1 MVKNVLLI
9 TIDCLRPDHLG
20 CYGHQRD
27 TSPCLDQL
35 AKTGCRFT
43 SAFTV
48 GPNTPPSF
56 NSLFTSTYPFS
67 GDGYSPLP
75 GSKKGLAE
83 VLREYG
89 YSTCGINS
97 NAFLGESFHY
107 ERGFDHF
114 ENPFREPGGA
124 ERFINDLINR
134 SNYRKL
140 KRVSSF
146 LEWVKVNFINS
157 DPRPYL
163 PAYNISRRAL
173 SWVKENE
180 APFFLW
186 VHYMDAHLPYMPQD
200 EILREWGLRGK
211 SLSEMV
217 NMKRLIE
224 RREEPVSE
232 EEVVRIKEIY
242 DSNIRFIDRSVQE
255 LLEGMGEDTLD
266 QTYVF
271 VMADHGEE
279 FGEHGHVGHF
289 GKLYDELLR
298 IPLIL
303 SGPGISKGL
312 VCDHMFSNLDISPTI
327 IDLLGIERVEDF
339 KGSSILDYLIGVEES
354 NEVLIGEVE
363 RLSKKVFSSN
373 IGDRIWSF
381 RDRDWKLIRN
391 EEGDILE
398 LYDLENDPAEQTNL
412 AGTGEEKEGLLN
424 ALYRDHIN
432 QQREERAD
440 FEKRKLRTAFKK
452 LKL

>member
-1 MVKNVLLI
+1 M
-9 TIDCLRPDHLG
+9 
-20 CYGHQRD
+20 
-27 TSPCLDQL
+27 DQL

-75 GSKKGLAE
+75 GSKKGIAE
-83 VLREYG
+83 VLRGEG

-107 ERGFDHF
+107 EKGFDHF
-114 ENPFREPGGA
+114 ENPFREPSGA
-124 ERFINDLINR
+124 ERSINDLINR
-134 SNYRKL
+134 SSYRKL
-140 KRVSSF
+140 KGVSSF
-146 LEWVKVNFINS
+146 LEWIKVNFINS

-163 PAYNISRRAL
+163 PADDISRRAL

-200 EILREWGLRGK
+200 DVLREWGLRGK
-211 SLSEMV
+211 SLSEMG
-217 NMKRLIE
+217 NMKHLIE
-224 RREEPVSE
+224 KREEPVPE
-232 EEVVRIKEIY
+232 EEIVRIKEIY
-242 DSNIRFIDRSVQE
+242 DSNIRFIDRSIQE

-303 SGPGISKGL
+303 SGPGIPKGL
-312 VCDHMFSNLDISPTI
+312 VCGHMISNLDISPTI
-327 IDLLGIERVEDF
+327 IDLLEIERVEDF
-339 KGSSILDYLIGVEES
+339 KGSSIADDLLGKEGG
-354 NEVLIGEVE
+354 NKVLIGEVE
-363 RLSKKVFSSN
+363 RLSKKVFSEN

-381 RDRDWKLIRN
+381 RDRNWKLIRN
-391 EEGDILE
+391 EAGDILE
-398 LYDLENDPAEQTNL
+398 LYDLENDPGEQINL
-412 AGTGEEKEGLLN
+412 AGTGQEKEDLLN
-424 ALYRDHIN
+424 SLYRGHIDK
-432 QQREERAD
+432 QRKERVTS
-440 FEKRKLRTAFKK
+440 EKRKLKSAFKN